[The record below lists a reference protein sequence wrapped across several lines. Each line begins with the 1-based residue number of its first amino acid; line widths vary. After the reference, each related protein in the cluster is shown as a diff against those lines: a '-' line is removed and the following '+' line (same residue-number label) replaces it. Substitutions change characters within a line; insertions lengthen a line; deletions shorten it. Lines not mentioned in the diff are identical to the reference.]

1 MKRDKTESNIRHKL
15 VIEYFG
21 PEIRNG
27 GMTSEE
33 AFQEAQEA
41 AVKIAPEYRSRNGA
55 GALWLARMIR
65 EAKADDAT
73 GPKPE
78 LLKYVRG

>member
-1 MKRDKTESNIRHKL
+1 MKRDKTEGRIRHKL

-27 GMTSEE
+27 SMTSEE
-33 AFQEAQEA
+33 ADQEAKEA
-41 AVKIAPEYRSRNGA
+41 AAKISPDYRARNGA